1 MRSKLL
7 SRRSTQCADYG
18 SSEVNMKCCLECGGK
33 LALQECGDE
42 GEVPFCGEC
51 QVFRFPVFSTAISTA
66 IISGF
71 MPLRKG

>member
-1 MRSKLL
+1 
-7 SRRSTQCADYG
+7 
-18 SSEVNMKCCLECGGK
+18 MKCCLECGGK

-71 MPLRKG
+71 MSLRKG